1 MILSHRAQWT
11 TLNLKPTTILQDH
24 WTQDEQCIVPCKGT
38 KKRCTRPYTTQ
49 LNALC
54 HVRGLKWGAQGLTQH
69 NKNLGRPSH
78 PLRGHCM
85 PCFHIPPPPFPPSI
99 DTELSWS
106 TWHLKPKTKLLMDP
120 TKNLEKNSIYA
131 LLDRIKIPKK
141 FVYGLY
147 YMSCIRVEHTY
158 IIRQ

>member
-1 MILSHRAQWT
+1 VHKALH
-11 TLNLKPTTILQDH
+11 NTIK
-24 WTQDEQCIVPCKGT
+24 CIVPCKRT

-49 LNALC
+49 SKLGYRTTPSYPL
-54 HVRGLKWGAQGLTQH
+54 VPIPYKLQPVLKLSILW
-69 NKNLGRPSH
+69 LGRPSH

-85 PCFHIPPPPFPPSI
+85 PCFHIPSPSFFNWHG
-99 DTELSWS
+99 TMWS

-120 TKNLEKNSIYA
+120 TKKLEKNSIYA
-131 LLDRIKIPKK
+131 LLDPIKTPKK

-147 YMSCIRVEHTY
+147 YMRCIRVKHTY